1 MSKPGPADEPSSM
14 PWSLMPISGRY
25 FVVKWFKRYAIGC
38 LIWLILGG
46 INDGYRRPG
55 EDMRWGAIVMVAG
68 FWPIVTAVIV
78 GSSVGEVAHKI
89 NEGKLG

>member
-1 MSKPGPADEPSSM
+1 MSR
-14 PWSLMPISGRY
+14 SLMPISGRY
-25 FVVKWFKRYAIGC
+25 FAVKWFKRYAIGC

-55 EDMRWGAIVMVAG
+55 EDTRWGAIVIVAG

>member
-14 PWSLMPISGRY
+14 SRSLMSISGRY
-25 FVVKWFKRYAIGC
+25 FAVKWFKRYAIGC